1 MTTQRP
7 AKPATGAAPLSEEQ
21 MLALTPAGFAWV
33 ASGQQWQIAPHLAL
47 LNRKLVEVSRGKTRR
62 LLVQIAPRHGKSEL
76 ISKYFPAWYLGTH
89 PEHRFML
96 CGYGDEFAALWGR
109 RSRDILAEWGPRL
122 FNVQV
127 SPTSSAADRW
137 DVYKHRGGLL
147 AVGVGGAATGS
158 GASILVIDDP
168 HKDRKEADSKTARDN
183 VWTWYTDTIYPRLEP
198 RGAIILVMQ
207 RWHDDDLAGR
217 LLKAQ
222 EHGGDQWDVVSL
234 PAIAEEHDLLGR
246 HPGEALWPERFP
258 VEELERIRANMS
270 PRGWISQ
277 YQQRPIADNG
287 ATFPAH
293 WLSRRY
299 QTLPQMKKRVM
310 AIDTAF
316 KTGVS
321 NDYSVIETWG
331 ATDANYYLMH
341 LWRQQVEYPELK
353 RAIIDQYNR
362 HRPDVILIEDA
373 ASGQSIIQDLA
384 RSTTLPIVPVKP
396 KGSKQAR
403 ADSITPL
410 WESGKVLLPEDAPW
424 LRVFLEEHLAFP
436 YGAHDDTVDPAVYA
450 LKRLSEHGVSTTIPS
465 VLDDTSLYA
474 ERMNVW
480 DAMPID
486 DATDIWDRSDD

>member
-1 MTTQRP
+1 MTTP
-7 AKPATGAAPLSEEQ
+7 ARQQPASPSPLSQEQ
-21 MLALTPAGFAWV
+21 LLALTPAGFAYV
-33 ASGQQWQIAPHLAL
+33 ASQQQWEIAPHLAL
-47 LNRKLVEVSRGKTRR
+47 LNRKLMEVAQGKTRR

-89 PEHRFML
+89 PEHRVML

-109 RSRDILAEWGPRL
+109 RSRDVLAEYGPRL

-127 SPTSSAADRW
+127 SPTSNAADRW

-158 GASILVIDDP
+158 GSNILVIDDP
-168 HKDRKEADSKTARDN
+168 HKDRREADSKNARDA

-198 RGAIILVMQ
+198 RGAIVVVMQ
-207 RWHDDDLAGR
+207 RWHEDDLAGR

-222 EHGGDQWDVVSL
+222 TSGGDVWDVISL

-246 HPGEALWPERFP
+246 LPGEALWPERFP
-258 VEELERIRANMS
+258 VAELERIRSNMS
-270 PRGWISQ
+270 PRGWVSQ
-277 YQQRPIADNG
+277 YQQRPVADQG

-299 QTLPQMKKRVM
+299 RELPQLARRVM

-331 ATDANYYLMH
+331 ASEASYYLLD
-341 LWRQQVEYPELK
+341 LWRKQVEYPDLK
-353 RAIIDQYNR
+353 RAIIDQFNR
-362 HRPDVILIEDA
+362 LRPEVILIEDA
-373 ASGQSIIQDLA
+373 ASGQSIIQDLT
-384 RSTTLPIVPVKP
+384 RSTTLPIVAVKP
-396 KGSKQAR
+396 RGSKQAR
-403 ADSITPL
+403 ADSVTPL
-410 WESGKVLLPEDAPW
+410 WEAGKVLLPEDAPW
-424 LRVFLEEHLAFP
+424 LHIFLEEHLAFP
-436 YGAHDDTVDPAVYA
+436 FGAHDDTVDPGVYA
-450 LKRLSEHGVSTTIPS
+450 LKRLSEAATISFLPNI
-465 VLDDTSLYA
+465 LNDTALAA

-480 DAMPID
+480 DVMPTSAD
-486 DATDIWDRSDD
+486 DIWERSDD